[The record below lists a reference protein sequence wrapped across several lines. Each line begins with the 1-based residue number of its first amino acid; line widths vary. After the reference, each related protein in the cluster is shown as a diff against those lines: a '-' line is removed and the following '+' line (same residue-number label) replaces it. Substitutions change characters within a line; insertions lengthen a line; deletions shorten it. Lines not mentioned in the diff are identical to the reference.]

1 MVKRNNPI
9 NMFSNAQMTSKK
21 GKQKRCFVCHDCKFQ
36 SCPDTRLLEILL
48 KPIESFFGSGLYLWK
63 DVPYLL
69 PWINLSMKIDDN
81 RWGGI
86 WSLSRTWWEF
96 EQSIFENPC
105 LPSNNYNPFL
115 NFTMNSSKRSR
126 PINRLWKTSQLFTYP
141 ICTAGPSIW
150 IN

>member
-1 MVKRNNPI
+1 MLCL
-9 NMFSNAQMTSKK
+9 S
-21 GKQKRCFVCHDCKFQ
+21 
-36 SCPDTRLLEILL
+36 RLLAPVQSGHLGCL
-48 KPIESFFGSGLYLWK
+48 KFSLSPFLEAVCAFGK
-63 DVPYLL
+63 MCPYLL

-81 RWGGI
+81 RSWGGI

-150 IN
+150 INFSVLLRTLEVLLSSKVFKLHT